1 MIMHISLIAKKTDEV
16 TIPSNRALA
25 LQSVRKNFSELRQ
38 KMKSLEEEYKRRGIN
53 LESIESFEPIPP
65 PSPPSQRENQPSTK
79 NTDYEI
85 ESAPVITDLAQNKNL
100 LGLYIAPTLPQE
112 NEFTNQN
119 GSFTVNYETGIN
131 LGAEYHRFYNELF
144 WKTGIDAKF
153 FNTTSI
159 ELVGFGSVGTSGTN
173 FLVSPFLGIGYIFT
187 ISEKYFFEIDTS
199 LGYAISRKNLNLD
212 GEDISDTLEFSY
224 YYGAMLGF
232 GWKWSDDYSLT
243 FYYRLDGVGETGD
256 YHNQLFNQVGV
267 RLAVEY

>member
-1 MIMHISLIAKKTDEV
+1 MHLSLIAQKTNEAIII
-16 TIPSNRALA
+16 TNRELT
-25 LQSVRKNFSELRQ
+25 LQSVRKNFAELRQ
-38 KMKSLEEEYKRRGIN
+38 KMNSIKEEYNRRGIN
-53 LESIESFEPIPP
+53 LEPIEGFEPIPP
-65 PSPPSQRENQPSTK
+65 PAPPSESESQRTSESF
-79 NTDYEI
+79 DYQI
-85 ESAPVITDLAQNKNL
+85 ESAAVITESKTSQNL
-100 LGLYIAPTLPQE
+100 LGFYIGPTLP
-112 NEFTNQN
+112 NKNKFTN
-119 GSFTVNYETGIN
+119 TKEKDVIINYETGIN
-131 LGAEYHRFYNELF
+131 LRPEYRRFYKDFF
-144 WKTGIDAKF
+144 WETGIDAKF

-173 FLVSPFLGIGYIFT
+173 FLLSPFLGIGYIFP

-199 LGYAISRKNLNLD
+199 LGYAISRKNLHLD
-212 GEDISDTLEFSY
+212 GEDISDTLESSY